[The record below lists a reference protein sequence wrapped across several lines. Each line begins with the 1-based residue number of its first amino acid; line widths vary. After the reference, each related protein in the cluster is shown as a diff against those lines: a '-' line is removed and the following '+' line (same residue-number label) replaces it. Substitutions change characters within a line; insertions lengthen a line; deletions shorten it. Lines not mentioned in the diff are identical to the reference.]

1 MRDPET
7 IDRKA
12 ALLAAAVS
20 LGLHL
25 LLVLWLPRSFQKVV
39 ALSAQPVQFSA
50 TPLKIA
56 EERLP
61 PTLRYAETNPAANQ
75 AIPKQAAFVSARNQ
89 TAAQP
94 VPEKV
99 PTRSALPKSAGT
111 SDQIR
116 LAQGKP
122 RSIAQSE
129 ASPSPQPSISMLPAS
144 SQGESAPAGQQGGSA
159 PGPKA
164 APPAVAQTPPA
175 PPAAANPDRPKAFL
189 PPSGTYG
196 LMLKN
201 NVGVSRA
208 GSLAIDARFSNY
220 GDYMQRM
227 MEAIQSAWW
236 NIIER
241 SRFETVERG
250 SVRLRFVLH
259 RDGTVTG
266 AEILAASVPR
276 IMALACK
283 DAVMAPAPYDL
294 WRADMVALYGEADT
308 VTITFNYN

>member
-1 MRDPET
+1 MRNDDT
-7 IDRKA
+7 IDLKA
-12 ALLAAAVS
+12 VLFAAVVS
-20 LGLHL
+20 LALHL
-25 LLVLWLPRSFQKVV
+25 LLVALLPHSFQKVAV
-39 ALSAQPVQFSA
+39 SAKPIEVVV

-61 PTLRYAETNPAANQ
+61 PVLRFAETNVSANQ
-75 AIPKQAAFVSARNQ
+75 AIPKKAAFVAARNQ

-94 VPEKV
+94 VPEQV
-99 PTRSALPKSAGT
+99 PTRSSLPKSAGT
-111 SDQIR
+111 SEQVR

-129 ASPSPQPSISMLPAS
+129 ASPTTQPSVSMSPAQGNGAGPQEGKGANSALGQKASPQP
-144 SQGESAPAGQQGGSA
+144 
-159 PGPKA
+159 A
-164 APPAVAQTPPA
+164 AQIPPA
-175 PPAAANPDRPKAFL
+175 PPAAVNPDRPKATL

-227 MEAIQSAWW
+227 MEAIQSSWW
-236 NIIER
+236 SIIER
-241 SRFETVERG
+241 SHFETVERG
-250 SVRLRFVLH
+250 SVRIRFVLR

-266 AEILAASVPR
+266 VEILNTAVPR
-276 IMALACK
+276 IMTLACK

-294 WRADMVALYGEADT
+294 WRADMVALYGEEDT
-308 VTITFNYN
+308 VTITFLYN